1 MLSVEWAEGVNRV
14 GREEW
19 NDLVGGASPF
29 LEWDWLASLE
39 DSGVVGAESGWLP
52 RPLLARSDGRLIA
65 ACPAYLKTHSE
76 GEFVFDF
83 AWAEAAA
90 RAGIRY
96 YPKLLVGV
104 PFTPVTGARFL
115 IAPDID
121 RDETIRQLGSA
132 LREACL
138 SGEVSGVHINFCS
151 QHEVAVLADQS
162 DHAGVENSGYMLRV
176 GFQYQWRNAGY
187 RTFDDY
193 LEQFRSK
200 RRNQIKRERREME
213 RQGISIEALSGN
225 AIPDDLFQSMF
236 ACYLTTIENR
246 YWGRQYLN
254 LHFFELLRDRFKH
267 RLCVV
272 IARKDNEVIACTTNV
287 VKGDV
292 LYGRYWG
299 ALQNARFL
307 HFNVCYYAAIE
318 HCIAAG
324 IERFEP
330 GAGGDY
336 KFLRGFD
343 PQPTYSLHFLAEPRL
358 AGAVAR
364 FLEQERAEAH
374 HVIDHLRE
382 HSALKPTAE
391 PASPENRADRTSEAS
406 AGRPRTSEPSAEVP
420 HASEPSAEVPR
431 ASEPSARVSP
441 AARARRDR
449 AS

>member
-1 MLSVEWAEGVNRV
+1 VLTIEWADGVNRV
-14 GREEW
+14 EREEW
-19 NDLVGGASPF
+19 NGLVGDESPF

-39 DSGVVGAESGWLP
+39 DAGAVGVDSGWLP
-52 RPLLARSDGRLIA
+52 RPLLARSGGRLVA
-65 ACPAYLKTHSE
+65 ACPVYLKTHSE

-115 IAPDID
+115 TAADVD
-121 RDETIRQLGSA
+121 RRETIRQLGSV
-132 LREACL
+132 LREVCR
-138 SGEVSGVHINFCS
+138 SGELSGVHINFCS
-151 QHEVAVLADQS
+151 EHEVAALDCASGD
-162 DHAGVENSGYMLRV
+162 AGTDDSAYMLRV
-176 GFQYQWRNAGY
+176 GFQYQWRNANY

-193 LEQFRSK
+193 LAQFRSK

-213 RQGISIEALSGN
+213 RHGISIETLTGD
-225 AIPDDLFQSMF
+225 AIPDDLFESMF
-236 ACYLTTIENR
+236 ACYLVTIENR

-254 LHFFELLRDRFKH
+254 LRFFELLRERFRH
-267 RLCVV
+267 RLCLV
-272 IARKDNEVIACTTNV
+272 IARKGSEIVAGTTNV
-287 VKGDV
+287 LKGNA

-299 ALQNARFL
+299 ALQNARYL

-358 AGAVAR
+358 AAAVAR
-364 FLEQERAEAH
+364 FLELERAEARD
-374 HVIDHLRE
+374 VIDHLLE
-382 HSALKPTAE
+382 NSVLKPA
-391 PASPENRADRTSEAS
+391 ANGAN
-406 AGRPRTSEPSAEVP
+406 PRGS
-420 HASEPSAEVPR
+420 R
-431 ASEPSARVSP
+431 G
-441 AARARRDR
+441 
-449 AS
+449 

>member
-1 MLSVEWAEGVNRV
+1 MGSRDG
-14 GREEW
+14 
-19 NDLVGGASPF
+19 
-29 LEWDWLASLE
+29 
-39 DSGVVGAESGWLP
+39 
-52 RPLLARSDGRLIA
+52 GRLIG
-65 ACPAYLKTHSE
+65 ACPVYLKTHSE

-90 RAGIRY
+90 RAGIQY
-96 YPKLLVGV
+96 YPKLLVGI
-104 PFTPVTGARFL
+104 PFTPVAGARFL
-115 IAPDID
+115 IAPEVD
-121 RDETIRQLGSA
+121 RSETIRQFGSA
-132 LREACL
+132 LRDFCRS
-138 SGEVSGVHINFCS
+138 SGMSGVHINFCS
-151 QHEVAVLADQS
+151 EREAAVLADPS
-162 DHAGVENSGYMLRV
+162 GDAGNHDAAYMLRV
-176 GFQYQWRNAGY
+176 GFQYHWQNADY

-213 RQGISIEALSGN
+213 RQEISIETLTGD
-225 AIPDDLFQSMF
+225 AITDDLFESMF
-236 ACYLTTIENR
+236 ACYLATIENR

-254 LHFFELLRDRFKH
+254 RRFFELLRDRFRH
-267 RLCVV
+267 RLCLVV
-272 IARKDNEVIACTTNV
+272 ARKGGEVIAGTTNV
-287 VKGDV
+287 IKGNA

-299 ALQNARFL
+299 ALQNARYL

-364 FLEQERAEAH
+364 FLELERAEARD
-374 HVIDHLRE
+374 VIDHLRE
-382 HSALKPTAE
+382 NSVLKPAF
-391 PASPENRADRTSEAS
+391 DS
-406 AGRPRTSEPSAEVP
+406 AN
-420 HASEPSAEVPR
+420 R
-431 ASEPSARVSP
+431 ASEPPVGASEPTTGAPP
-441 AARARRDR
+441 AIRARRDP

>member
-1 MLSVEWAEGVNRV
+1 MLRIEWAEGVNRV

-19 NDLVGGASPF
+19 NDLVSGESPF

-39 DSGVVGAESGWLP
+39 DSGAVGAECGWLP
-52 RPLLARSDGRLIA
+52 RPLLARSGGRLIA
-65 ACPAYLKTHSE
+65 ACPVYLKTHSE

-104 PFTPVTGARFL
+104 PFTPVAGARFL
-115 IAPDID
+115 IAADVD
-121 RDETIRQLGSA
+121 RDGTIRRLGSA
-132 LREACL
+132 LREACR
-138 SGEVSGVHINFCS
+138 SGELSGVHINFCS
-151 QHEVAVLADQS
+151 EHDVAALAGRLDG
-162 DHAGVENSGYMLRV
+162 AGIDDSAYMLRI
-176 GFQYQWRNAGY
+176 GFQFQWRNANY
-187 RTFDDY
+187 RTFEDY

-213 RQGISIEALSGN
+213 RQGISIETLVGD
-225 AIPDDLFQSMF
+225 AIPDDLFESLF
-236 ACYLTTIENR
+236 ACYLSTIENR

-254 LHFFELLRDRFKH
+254 LRFFELLRDRFKH
-267 RLCVV
+267 RLCIV
-272 IARKDNEVIACTTNV
+272 IARKGREVIAGTTNV
-287 VKGDV
+287 IKGDA

-299 ALQNARFL
+299 ALQNARYL

-324 IERFEP
+324 IARFEP

-343 PQPTYSLHFLAEPRL
+343 AQPTYSLHFLAEPRL

-364 FLEQERAEAH
+364 FLELERAEARD
-374 HVIDHLRE
+374 VIDHLRE
-382 HSALKPTAE
+382 NSVLKSSPDSAD
-391 PASPENRADRTSEAS
+391 PAKHAD
-406 AGRPRTSEPSAEVP
+406 
-420 HASEPSAEVPR
+420 R
-431 ASEPSARVSP
+431 ASEPSHGVPP
-441 AARARRDR
+441 ATSARRDR

>member
-1 MLSVEWAEGVNRV
+1 MPSVEWAEGVSRV
-14 GREEW
+14 ARDAW
-19 NDLVGGASPF
+19 NDLVREESPF

-39 DSGVVGAESGWLP
+39 DSGAVCAESGWLP
-52 RPLLARSDGRLIA
+52 RPLLLWEGTRLIA

-83 AWAEAAA
+83 AWADAAA

-115 IAPDID
+115 TAADAD
-121 RDETIRQLGSA
+121 RDDAIRRLGAA
-132 LREACL
+132 LRESCGDVGL
-138 SGEVSGVHINFCS
+138 SGVHINFCS
-151 QHEVAVLADQS
+151 EREVAALAGSRSAAQTRAS
-162 DHAGVENSGYMLRV
+162 DYLLRV
-176 GFQYQWRNAGY
+176 GFQYHWHNAGY
-187 RTFDDY
+187 RSFDDY

-213 RQGISIEALSGN
+213 RQGIAIEALTGD
-225 AIPDDLFQSMF
+225 AIPDDLFERMF
-236 ACYLTTIENR
+236 ACYLETIENR

-254 LHFFELLRDRFKH
+254 LRFFELLRERFRH
-267 RLCVV
+267 RLCAVV
-272 IARKDNEVIACTTNV
+272 ARRGDEVIACTTNV
-287 VKGDV
+287 IKGDA

-299 ALQNARFL
+299 ALQNARHL

-343 PQPTYSLHFLAEPRL
+343 PQPTYSLHFLVEPRL
-358 AGAVAR
+358 AAAVAQ
-364 FLEQERAEAH
+364 FLERERAEARE
-374 HVIDHLRE
+374 VIDYLRE
-382 HSALKPTAE
+382 RSVLKAGSGAANLAGE
-391 PASPENRADRTSEAS
+391 APAGAPSERFV
-406 AGRPRTSEPSAEVP
+406 RP
-420 HASEPSAEVPR
+420 
-431 ASEPSARVSP
+431 
-441 AARARRDR
+441 DR

>member
-1 MLSVEWAEGVNRV
+1 MLSIEWTEGVCRV
-14 GREEW
+14 PREEW
-19 NDLVGGASPF
+19 NSLVGDESPF

-39 DSGVVGAESGWLP
+39 ESGAVGPESGWLP
-52 RPLLARSDGRLIA
+52 RPLLARDAGRLVG
-65 ACPAYLKTHSE
+65 ACPVYLKVHSE
-76 GEFVFDF
+76 GEFVFDY
-83 AWAEAAA
+83 AWADAAE

-115 IAPDID
+115 TAPDVD
-121 RDETIRQLGSA
+121 RGEMIRKLGSA
-132 LREACL
+132 LREICL
-138 SGEVSGVHINFCS
+138 RDEISGVHINFCRE
-151 QHEVAVLADQS
+151 HEAAAMI
-162 DHAGVENSGYMLRV
+162 DHSGDTRVDETYMLRV
-176 GFQYQWRNAGY
+176 GIQYHWKNANY

-200 RRNQIKRERREME
+200 RRNQIKRERREMKPL
-213 RQGISIEALSGN
+213 GISIETLTGD
-225 AIPDDLFQSMF
+225 AITDELFEPMF
-236 ACYLTTIENR
+236 ACYLATIENR

-254 LHFFELLRDRFKH
+254 SRFFELLRDRFRH

-272 IARKDNEVIACTTNV
+272 VARKGSEVIASTTNV
-287 VKGDV
+287 IKGDT

-299 ALQNARFL
+299 ALQNTRFL

-318 HCIAAG
+318 YCIEAG

-364 FLEQERAEAH
+364 FLELERAQAH
-374 HVIDHLRE
+374 DVIDHLRE
-382 HSALKPTAE
+382 NSVLKPAFE
-391 PASPENRADRTSEAS
+391 LAN
-406 AGRPRTSEPSAEVP
+406 RTSEPPEGAELAV
-420 HASEPSAEVPR
+420 R
-431 ASEPSARVSP
+431 IG
-441 AARARRDR
+441 RDR
-449 AS
+449 GA

>member
-1 MLSVEWAEGVNRV
+1 VLSVEWAEGVNRV
-14 GREEW
+14 DRDTW
-19 NDLVGGASPF
+19 NELVGEESPF

-39 DSGVVGAESGWLP
+39 DAGAVGAESGWLP
-52 RPLLARSDGRLIA
+52 RPLLAREDGRLIA
-65 ACPAYLKTHSE
+65 ACPAYLKANSE

-83 AWAEAAA
+83 AWADAAA

-115 IAPDID
+115 VAPDVD
-121 RDETIRQLGSA
+121 RSETIRQLGSA
-132 LREACL
+132 LRECCRSDEL
-138 SGEVSGVHINFCS
+138 SGVHINFCREDEIAALTNHS
-151 QHEVAVLADQS
+151 GD
-162 DHAGVENSGYMLRV
+162 ENLDNDTYMLRV
-176 GFQYQWRNAGY
+176 GFQYHWQNANY

-213 RQGISIEALSGN
+213 RQGVSIETLTGD
-225 AIPDDLFQSMF
+225 AIPDDLFGSIF
-236 ACYLTTIENR
+236 ACYLATIESR

-254 LHFFELLRDRFKH
+254 FRFFELLRDRFRH
-267 RLCVV
+267 RLCLVV
-272 IARKDNEVIACTTNV
+272 ARKDGEIIASTTNV
-287 VKGDV
+287 IKGNV

-299 ALQNARFL
+299 ALRNTRHL

-364 FLEQERAEAH
+364 FLELERAEAH
-374 HVIDHLRE
+374 DVIDHLRKNSVLK
-382 HSALKPTAE
+382 SAFE
-391 PASPENRADRTSEAS
+391 PVSRASEST
-406 AGRPRTSEPSAEVP
+406 AEVP
-420 HASEPSAEVPR
+420 PETCAT
-431 ASEPSARVSP
+431 
-441 AARARRDR
+441 RDR

>member
-1 MLSVEWAEGVNRV
+1 MLSIEWAEGVNRV

-19 NDLVGGASPF
+19 NGLVGEASPF

-39 DSGVVGAESGWLP
+39 DSGAVGAESGWLP
-52 RPLLARSDGRLIA
+52 RPLLARSGGRLIA
-65 ACPAYLKTHSE
+65 ACPVYLKTHSD

-104 PFTPVTGARFL
+104 PFTPVAGARFL

-121 RDETIRQLGSA
+121 RDDTIRQLGAA
-132 LREACL
+132 LREACS

-151 QHEVAVLADQS
+151 QHEVAVLAGQS
-162 DHAGVENSGYMLRV
+162 DHAGVEDSAYMLRV
-176 GFQYQWRNAGY
+176 GFQYQWQNAGY

-193 LEQFRSK
+193 LQQFRSK

-213 RQGISIEALSGN
+213 RQGVSIEALTGD
-225 AIPDDLFQSMF
+225 AIPDDLFESMF
-236 ACYLTTIENR
+236 ACYLATIENR
-246 YWGRQYLN
+246 SWGRQYLN
-254 LHFFELLRDRFKH
+254 LRFFELLQDRFKH
-267 RLCVV
+267 RLCLV
-272 IARKDNEVIACTTNV
+272 IARKGGEFIAGTTNV
-287 VKGDV
+287 VKGDT

-299 ALQNARFL
+299 ALKNTRYL

-343 PQPTYSLHFLAEPRL
+343 PQPTYSLHYLAEPRL

-364 FLEQERAEAH
+364 FLELERTEAH
-374 HVIDHLRE
+374 HVIDYLRD
-382 HSALKPTAE
+382 HSVLKPTAE
-391 PASPENRADRTSEAS
+391 SANHENPASEVSV
-406 AGRPRTSEPSAEVP
+406 EVP
-420 HASEPSAEVPR
+420 QASKPSTGK
-431 ASEPSARVSP
+431 SP
-441 AARARRDR
+441 AVRARPDR